1 MLYIAIKFEASRTL
15 KMSFKLEF
23 AIKSKYF
30 TFYFYLRTSLAKI
43 ACLYTETHFYY
54 CFCLLIYF

>member
-1 MLYIAIKFEASRTL
+1 MLYIAINFEANHTL

-30 TFYFYLRTSLAKI
+30 SLYFYLRT
-43 ACLYTETHFYY
+43 
-54 CFCLLIYF
+54 